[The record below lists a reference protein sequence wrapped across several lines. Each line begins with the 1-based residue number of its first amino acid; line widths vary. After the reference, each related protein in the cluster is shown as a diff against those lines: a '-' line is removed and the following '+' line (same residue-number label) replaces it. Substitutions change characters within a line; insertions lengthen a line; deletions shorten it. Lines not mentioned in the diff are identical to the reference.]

1 VRGIVLA
8 GGSGTRLWP
17 ITRGV
22 SKQLLP
28 VFDKPLV
35 YYPISTLMLSG
46 IREILIITTPRDA
59 AAFKEL
65 LGSGENLGVKFS
77 YAVQEKPGGIAESII
92 IAKNHIENEVMVL
105 ILGDNIFYGNGIGEL
120 ISRHK
125 LTSDAHIF
133 AYRVSDP
140 ERYGVIEFGKD
151 NSVVGIEEKPTLP
164 LSRFVVPGLYI
175 YPKDA
180 LDLVRTL
187 RPSARNELEITD
199 LNNLY
204 IKKNR
209 LSVSKLPRGTAWLD
223 TGTFE
228 SLNSAS
234 NFVRI
239 IEERQGLKVAC
250 LEEIAWRKGWI
261 NKTQLL
267 SLAKKYRDSSYLD
280 YISSLFE

>member
-1 VRGIVLA
+1 MRGIVLA

-28 VFDKPLV
+28 VFDKPLI

-46 IREILIITTPRDA
+46 IRNILIITTPRDA
-59 AAFKEL
+59 DAFKEL
-65 LGSGENLGVKFS
+65 LGSGEDLGVEFS
-77 YAVQEKPGGIAESII
+77 YAIQERPGGIAQSII
-92 IAKNHIENEVMVL
+92 IAKNHIENEVSVL

-120 ISRHK
+120 IERHN

-133 AYRVSDP
+133 AYRVGDP
-140 ERYGVIEFGKD
+140 ERYGVIDFGKD
-151 NSVVGIEEKPTLP
+151 NSVLGIEEKPAQP
-164 LSRFVVPGLYI
+164 LSNFAVPGLYI
-175 YPKDA
+175 YPKDVV
-180 LDLVRTL
+180 DLVKVL

-204 IKKNR
+204 IKQNR

-234 NFVRI
+234 NFIRI

-250 LEEIAWRKGWI
+250 LEEIAWRNGWI
-261 NKTQLL
+261 SEIQLL
-267 SLAKKYRDSSYLD
+267 SLANKYRDSSYLT

>member
-59 AAFKEL
+59 QAFKEL
-65 LGSGENLGVKFS
+65 LGSGEDLGVEFS
-77 YAVQEKPGGIAESII
+77 YAIQENPGGIAQSII
-92 IAKNHIENEVMVL
+92 IAKDHIENEVTVL

-120 ISRHK
+120 ISKHR
-125 LTSDAHIF
+125 LTREAHIF

-140 ERYGVIEFGKD
+140 ERYGVIEFGID
-151 NSVVGIEEKPTLP
+151 NSVLGVEEKPASP
-164 LSRFVVPGLYI
+164 HSNFAVPGLYI
-175 YPKDA
+175 YPKDV
-180 LDLVRTL
+180 LELVKTL

-204 IKKNR
+204 INQNR

-239 IEERQGLKVAC
+239 IEERQGLKIAC

-261 NKTQLL
+261 SETQLL
-267 SLAKKYRDSSYLD
+267 SLANKYRDSSYLH